1 MPQEEKPTVDLTY
14 VNGHIGLML
23 RNCSRVLPPETYT
36 RLEARIKA
44 EKSYIEQKKIFSE
57 YVKVFIK
64 K

>member
-1 MPQEEKPTVDLTY
+1 MPQDERPTVDLTY

-23 RNCSRVLPPETYT
+23 RNCSRVLPSETYK

-44 EKSYIEQKKIFSE
+44 EKSYIEQRKIFNE
-57 YVKVFIK
+57 YVKILIK